1 MPFLSPA
8 NITRQSLLDSI
19 INVVN
24 SLADRTLDR
33 VEQGLSGAS
42 AKTLGFEKAL
52 RKKKQ
57 QLQRNG
63 TTGDTDPDSLPSAE
77 DAAQFEVADGVHKL
91 ETLLCNAIDKNFDL
105 FELYVMDNILCV
117 QPAARPWIRLQHYTR
132 GLDFDAAAAVEAEGH
147 ASGQPHSAGPT
158 AESVNAVRRNLQ
170 GSRRLNAMLRAEQA
184 KNDALLAKLRAVL
197 GTALAPGGTGETI
210 KTEEG
215 VDAATGAPPFAF
227 LTARGDLTDADA
239 RTPLTT
245 TAAFTLSQLQAM
257 RSLSTS
263 LRSILPDLGP
273 SGEHGENSEGTRKSW
288 RRERVEY
295 VEGQTRKHLENVRGL
310 ELGDNGEVRDG
321 EWQGEGRKFAI
332 EEVEGLERVAQAV
345 AGAASRKRAR
355 GGQKEGVD
363 EAES

>member
-1 MPFLSPA
+1 MAQVDTELLTEHLGYAPV
-8 NITRQSLLDSI
+8 SLLDSI

-52 RKKKQ
+52 RKKQ
-57 QLQRNG
+57 QLQKRNG
-63 TTGDTDPDSLPSAE
+63 TADGDEPQPTPE
-77 DAAQFEVADGVHKL
+77 EAAQFEVADGVHKL

-117 QPAARPWIRLQHYTR
+117 QPTARPWIRLQHYTR
-132 GLDFDAAAAVEAEGH
+132 GLDFDAAAAAEEAR
-147 ASGQPHSAGPT
+147 ASGQPHNHGPT

-184 KNDALLAKLRAVL
+184 KNEALLTKLRAIL
-197 GTALAPGGTGETI
+197 GPGLAPAAAGDAV

-215 VDAATGAPPFAF
+215 AETTSPFAF
-227 LTARGDLTDADA
+227 LAARGDLTDADA
-239 RTPLTT
+239 KTPITT

-263 LRSILPDLGP
+263 LRHILPDLGP
-273 SGEHGENSEGTRKSW
+273 AEEPDAGAGEGGRRGW

-295 VEGQTRKHLENVRGL
+295 VEGQTRRHLENVRGL
-310 ELGDNGEVRDG
+310 ELGEGGEVRDG

-332 EEVEGLERVAQAV
+332 EEVEGLERVALVVGGEQEGSKEREE
-345 AGAASRKRAR
+345 GAS
-355 GGQKEGVD
+355 
-363 EAES
+363 

>member
-1 MPFLSPA
+1 MAQVDTELLTEHLGYAPV
-8 NITRQSLLDSI
+8 SLLDSI

-57 QLQRNG
+57 LQQRNG
-63 TTGDTDPDSLPSAE
+63 TAGDEAE
-77 DAAQFEVADGVHKL
+77 RSPEEAAEFEVADGVHKL

-117 QPAARPWIRLQHYTR
+117 QPTARPWIRLQHYTR
-132 GLDFDAAAAVEAEGH
+132 GLDFDAAAAAEEGQ
-147 ASGQPHSAGPT
+147 ASGQPHNAGPT

-184 KNDALLAKLRAVL
+184 KNEALLAKLRAIL
-197 GTALAPGGTGETI
+197 GTGLAPPGAGSSV

-215 VDAATGAPPFAF
+215 AGTTSPFGF
-227 LTARGDLTDADA
+227 LAARGDLTDADA

-263 LRSILPDLGP
+263 LRHILPDLGP
-273 SGEHGENSEGTRKSW
+273 SDEPEASGEGARRGW
-288 RRERVEY
+288 RRERVDY
-295 VEGQTRKHLENVRGL
+295 VEGQTRRHLENVRGL
-310 ELGDNGEVRDG
+310 ELGEAGEVRDG

-332 EEVEGLERVAQAV
+332 EEVEGLERVALV
-345 AGAASRKRAR
+345 V
-355 GGQKEGVD
+355 GGQKAGGTSQEEG
-363 EAES
+363 ES